1 MEDMVLAAVLCGT
14 LYAFSLD
21 GKRLFECI
29 VTVRAGGGT
38 ADMRSTA
45 VRLLTAQGL
54 AYVD

>member
-1 MEDMVLAAVLCGT
+1 MVCVTVLYGT
-14 LYAFSLD
+14 LYAVSL
-21 GKRLFECI
+21 GGQRLFERI